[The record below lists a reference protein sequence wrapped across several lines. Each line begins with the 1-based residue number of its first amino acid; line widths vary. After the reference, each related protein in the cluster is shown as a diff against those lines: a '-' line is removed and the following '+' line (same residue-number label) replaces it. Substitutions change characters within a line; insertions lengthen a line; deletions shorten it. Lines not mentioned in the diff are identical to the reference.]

1 MANVNIIAGYFG
13 GTGRNQILSQTLAAT
28 TETEFKVGVDSGAT
42 TTIAVLS
49 MPTQTQ
55 ILGSQSPLDQT
66 ANPALSNSGFSRLSY
81 FGDSNP
87 PFNSGVF
94 DNSKPFLV
102 RIAGVATP
110 ASNAGNTLAVILY
123 LGATK
128 SGTALATTAAVPQAS
143 TTTAKGFIME
153 AQLLWDSTSQA
164 VTGQYWFSLPGTS
177 GTVYSTWK
185 TLAAA
190 GSAVTSP
197 AGLTF
202 CASATWG
209 NVAGGVVAVSEFS
222 ISQL

>member
-1 MANVNIIAGYFG
+1 MAGPNVIAAYYG
-13 GTGRNQILSQTLAAT
+13 GTARNNILSQTLATA
-28 TETEFKVGVDSGAT
+28 TETEFAVVTDTAT
-42 TTIAVLS
+42 NPIAVLS

-55 ILGSQSPLDQT
+55 ILGSQTPLDQAT
-66 ANPALSNSGFSRLSY
+66 NPAVLNGGFTRISVNS
-81 FGDSNP
+81 DSNP
-87 PFNSGVF
+87 PYNSGVF

-102 RIAGVATP
+102 RICGVATP
-110 ASNAGNTLAVILY
+110 ASNAGNTLAIKLY
-123 LGATK
+123 LGTTK
-128 SGTALATTAAVPQAS
+128 SGTGLGTTAAVPQAT
-143 TTTAKGFIME
+143 TTTAKGFVLE

-190 GSAVTSP
+190 GSSVTAVS
-197 AGLTF
+197 GLTF

-209 NVAGGVVAVSEFS
+209 NAVGGVVAVSEFS